1 MNETYG
7 HLSEHGLGDDKNC
20 DLQPYEEMRSFKTLC
35 WMDGKNLNWVES
47 EPVSIQDYE
56 IPYIDTDCQTGHD
69 YCQYAL
75 KPFGYAKR
83 GDQ

>member
-1 MNETYG
+1 MKETFGY
-7 HLSEHGLGDDKNC
+7 LSEHPLTDDRNH
-20 DLQPYEEMRSFKTLC
+20 DLYCYEEDLSSTKILRGE
-35 WMDGKNLNWVES
+35 DRLNWLET
-47 EPVSIQDYE
+47 EPRTIQDYE